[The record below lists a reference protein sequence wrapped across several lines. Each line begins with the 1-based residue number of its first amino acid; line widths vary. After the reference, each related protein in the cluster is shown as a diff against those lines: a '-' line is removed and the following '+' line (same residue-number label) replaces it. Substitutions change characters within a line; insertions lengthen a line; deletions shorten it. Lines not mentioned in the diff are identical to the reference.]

1 MFSQQVNQKYSIVG
15 QDLYKSLNDAAVISP
30 DLAKGSTKVWYA
42 KSSRDLGMGYD
53 WCAKKYCLP
62 DIEDL
67 KKTHVLLGSV
77 KGTDEEKIFG
87 LLQGEIWS
95 PNGEAHN
102 LIDKSG
108 AKHTS
113 MSVGDI
119 IEMNGKCYMAD
130 IGGFRELHRQI
141 KGKVALAARMGTI
154 DIDRILVNLENA
166 EEQFEKHVAVIKKSD
181 SQSDTKALNWSENV
195 LADIRSLISLIADKK

>member
-1 MFSQQVNQKYSIVG
+1 MLLHEVNKKYKVVSHEM
-15 QDLYKSLNDAAVISP
+15 YKSLNDAAVISP

-42 KSSRDLGMGYD
+42 KSTRDLGMGYD
-53 WCAKKYCLP
+53 WCAKKNCLP

-77 KGTDEEKIFG
+77 KGTNKEKIFG

-119 IEMNGKCYMAD
+119 IEMDGKMLYGRHAWLPRTTPTNKRVGRACL
-130 IGGFRELHRQI
+130 GH
-141 KGKVALAARMGTI
+141 
-154 DIDRILVNLENA
+154 
-166 EEQFEKHVAVIKKSD
+166 
-181 SQSDTKALNWSENV
+181 WSRDDMK
-195 LADIRSLISLIADKK
+195 LRL